1 MDRRKLEIEKLKEKL
16 IPFLV
21 GVTIFVLTL
30 TIFRST
36 VVNLVNLW
44 VENQRQQEKLAALR
58 RKTQLLQS
66 LDKEEV
72 MERALKLEEVFPSE
86 KPVLNLLASLMQLS
100 RRERVKFG
108 GIGLNPGKIRQTKE
122 KKKGTENE
130 QGPVAVK
137 NELQEFMISFSIEG
151 KLRQIISFISQ
162 LEKTAPLMKIED
174 VSLSLE
180 GPQASL
186 GVKVYYQAFPE
197 YLGKIEQPVPLLSE
211 KEKEILEEIALYR
224 KIEPIKAT
232 ALVGKANLFSL
243 P

>member
-72 MERALKLEEVFPSE
+72 MERALKLEEVFP
-86 KPVLNLLASLMQLS
+86 Q
-100 RRERVKFG
+100 
-108 GIGLNPGKIRQTKE
+108 
-122 KKKGTENE
+122 
-130 QGPVAVK
+130 K
-137 NELQEFMISFSIEG
+137 NQF
-151 KLRQIISFISQ
+151 
-162 LEKTAPLMKIED
+162 
-174 VSLSLE
+174 
-180 GPQASL
+180 
-186 GVKVYYQAFPE
+186 
-197 YLGKIEQPVPLLSE
+197 
-211 KEKEILEEIALYR
+211 
-224 KIEPIKAT
+224 
-232 ALVGKANLFSL
+232 
-243 P
+243 